1 MTPAMILA
9 MILAMTLTMTPAMTF
24 GPPAIARSHAPPPTP
39 QA

>member
-1 MTPAMILA
+1 MTLAMTRA
-9 MILAMTLTMTPAMTF
+9 MILAMTLTMTL